1 MSCSDAGS
9 RVTPKSEVL
18 LRLKVRRDAF
28 VSVLAAIPEPLF
40 LRAETIGRWS
50 VRDLLAHLVAH
61 EQRALAELAAARRG
75 QHLAI
80 DHTCTNEFNAGAG
93 FAWAPLGRHEA
104 LTAWDDSYR
113 AVVAAVDELT
123 EVDFMPGSALEHA
136 LGDTVDGALAN
147 NTYAHYAEHLPGL
160 EALARMSVASDK
172 GGRWPPPAEELVARI
187 RAAIQ
192 EAAGSA
198 LAGLYLV
205 GSLVVGDF
213 DVDVSDIDLIAV
225 LTSDPSD
232 GLVVRLGRM
241 HDALASE
248 NPLWAGRIEVI
259 YVSAVALSRWWEGIA
274 RLAVNSPG
282 EPFHV
287 VEGGPDWV
295 LSWYPARESAI
306 TLFGPP
312 VETFIPPISREAFE
326 AAVRQHLRL
335 FPSRVRD
342 GDSLP
347 AQAYAILTMCRGL
360 YTLSVGDQPSKVV
373 AAAWAQRE
381 FPEWAP
387 LIRSALAWR
396 KGGVAAGDRGASEI
410 QRFVAEIAR
419 RVDA

>member
-1 MSCSDAGS
+1 
-9 RVTPKSEVL
+9 
-18 LRLKVRRDAF
+18 
-28 VSVLAAIPEPLF
+28 
-40 LRAETIGRWS
+40 
-50 VRDLLAHLVAH
+50 
-61 EQRALAELAAARRG
+61 
-75 QHLAI
+75 
-80 DHTCTNEFNAGAG
+80 
-93 FAWAPLGRHEA
+93 
-104 LTAWDDSYR
+104 
-113 AVVAAVDELT
+113 
-123 EVDFMPGSALEHA
+123 MPGVMPIDCES
-136 LGDTVDGALAN
+136 
-147 NTYAHYAEHLPGL
+147 
-160 EALARMSVASDK
+160 MSVASGK
-172 GGRWPPPAEELVARI
+172 GGRWPPQVEELVARI
-187 RAAIQ
+187 RDAIR

-198 LAGLYLV
+198 LAGLYLF

-232 GLVVRLGRM
+232 DLVARLGRM

-248 NPLWAGRIEVI
+248 NPVWARRIEVI
-259 YVSAVALSRWWEGIA
+259 YVSAAALSRWWEGIA
-274 RLAVNSPG
+274 RMAVISPG

-295 LSWYPARESAI
+295 LNWYPARESAI

-326 AAVRQHLRL
+326 SAVRQHMRR

-347 AQAYAILTMCRGL
+347 AQAYAILTMCRGW
-360 YTLSVGDQPSKVV
+360 YTLCVGDQPSKVV

-396 KGGVAAGDRGASEI
+396 KGGVSAGDSGASEV

-419 RVDA
+419 RADA